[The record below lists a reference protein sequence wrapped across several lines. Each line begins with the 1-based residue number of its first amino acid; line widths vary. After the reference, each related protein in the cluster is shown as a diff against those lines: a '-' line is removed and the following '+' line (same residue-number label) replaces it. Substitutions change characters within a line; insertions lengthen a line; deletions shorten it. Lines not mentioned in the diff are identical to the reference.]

1 MAGETLSGDIEKVV
15 NHSADTGWGVIRVRI
30 DDGRS
35 VTMVGSVV
43 RADEGLRVE
52 AEGNWVTHPAFG
64 PQFKADTVRV
74 FPPHGTHGI
83 EKFLSCGAIH
93 GVGPHFAK
101 KIVRCFGNET
111 LAVIRHSPRRM
122 ALLKGVGP
130 KRVQA
135 VIDGVREYEADLSVT
150 SKIIAEFI
158 I

>member
-1 MAGETLSGDIEKVV
+1 MASETLSGDIEKVV

-83 EKFLSCGAIH
+83 EKFLSCGAMRQQVDR
-93 GVGPHFAK
+93 G
-101 KIVRCFGNET
+101 T
-111 LAVIRHSPRRM
+111 
-122 ALLKGVGP
+122 
-130 KRVQA
+130 
-135 VIDGVREYEADLSVT
+135 
-150 SKIIAEFI
+150 
-158 I
+158 